1 MNALATFERS
11 ALPVE
16 LSKLQLATGFARASK
31 GTGGVGVG
39 TAIEIQADNYWLGAA
54 GVDWHEPSKL
64 DGSAPI
70 TTKASLAFW
79 ERKWDAIEN

>member
-1 MNALATFERS
+1 MNALATFERP

-31 GTGGVGVG
+31 GTGGVGVQPG

-54 GVDWHEPSKL
+54 GVDWHEPAPEI
-64 DGSAPI
+64 GSRPRA
-70 TTKASLAFW
+70 
-79 ERKWDAIEN
+79 